1 MPSGWTNPRRLIA
14 YSAWIAAL
22 NSPELSEAELLRF
35 LRKGLVL
42 TQGRVPDSVR
52 ILYYRALGEWYARQ
66 LNDSDSHRLS
76 RKFACLAA
84 DNLNCVDAQG
94 SSRPTDGEPSWS
106 LLLGSDDLYYV
117 KDGWRL
123 VGFDLDEDVLV
134 AGIEAMGVLHWEKA
148 FGDRIEQR
156 RQLFAV
162 PNLIPNPGFEFDGL
176 YEGACI
182 DGYLGSHVYVLPCVS
197 HATHDPYHQR
207 AGSVAVTET
216 GESGYAL
223 FSPSFPVEGGRA
235 YIVGGWLCADG
246 GGIAA
251 VGLERVM
258 SASSTGE
265 PAYQF
270 VEWLL
275 WQLPDPDQRTCWR
288 QQAKVVYIAEES
300 GEFRLRLDRRG
311 GSEKQL
317 GRAMFDDMFFF
328 EIPAFEV
335 AGTDQGSNTE

>member
-1 MPSGWTNPRRLIA
+1 LIA
-14 YSAWIAAL
+14 YSAWIAAI
-22 NSPELSEAELLRF
+22 NSPELSGTELLQL

-42 TQGRVPDSVR
+42 AQGRVPDSVR
-52 ILYYRALGEWYARQ
+52 ILYYKALGEWYAGQ
-66 LNDSDSHRLS
+66 LNDSDSQRLS
-76 RKFACLAA
+76 RKFTCLAA
-84 DNLNCVDAQG
+84 DNLACVDAQG
-94 SSRPTDGEPSWS
+94 FSRPTDGEPTWS
-106 LLLGSDDLYYV
+106 LPLGSDDSYYV

-134 AGIEAMGVLHWEKA
+134 VGIEVLGVLYWEKA

-156 RQLFAV
+156 RQLFSI

-182 DGYLGSHVYVLPCVS
+182 DGYLGSHAYVLPCVS
-197 HATHDPYHQR
+197 EATHDPYDQR
-207 AGSVAVTET
+207 AGRVAVTET
-216 GESGYAL
+216 GEAGFAL

-246 GGIAA
+246 GGVAA
-251 VGLERVM
+251 VGLERMV
-258 SASSTGE
+258 SESSTGV

-270 VEWLL
+270 LEWLL
-275 WQLPDPDQRTCWR
+275 WQLPDPDQQACWR
-288 QQAKVVYIAEES
+288 QQAKVVYLAEES

-311 GSEKQL
+311 GPEELL

-328 EIPAFEV
+328 EIPDFEV
-335 AGTDQGSNTE
+335 AGTDQGANRE